1 MRPALFA
8 VLALFTAAPA
18 AADTICEW
26 MDFVR
31 RTEEAAAPSPDAAA
45 KPDHAHARSQAAL
58 AMFEALN
65 AIDHRY
71 ESYLG
76 LRPADPRASQ
86 QVAAITAA
94 YKVLSFHFP
103 GQKESLEDS
112 YALAMDGLGDERARE
127 AGKEIGE
134 KAAKLALKAGDID
147 PSVEQ
152 RPYLPHAAPGAWVPT
167 ALPLTEPFM
176 IAFKPWFM
184 DRADSVRPAPPPSLA
199 SERYARDLEEVRL
212 LGAVDSR
219 KRTPHQTRMAKYR
232 ITPDMMPALRME
244 ADQKGRR
251 LVDNAR
257 LFALFEMISNDG
269 SMAMSDAKLHYSFWR
284 PITAIRNAGND
295 GNPRTSADRGWRPLI
310 RTPNHPEYPCAHCL
324 YAGAWAELMKSVEG
338 DAPAW
343 GVRVASRS
351 IPNAAIQ
358 VLPSWDRWVEEVNFS
373 RTLGGVHYRFSNEA
387 GEAMGR
393 KITRLALA
401 RAMRP
406 LPAPKVR
413 PAAGQRP

>member
-1 MRPALFA
+1 MRPALFVA
-8 VLALFTAAPA
+8 FVISSAAPVH
-18 AADTICEW
+18 ADTVCEW
-26 MDFVR
+26 MDFAR

-45 KPDHAHARSQAAL
+45 TPDHAHARSQAAL

-76 LRPADPRASQ
+76 LTPGDPRASQ
-86 QVAAITAA
+86 QAAAVTAA

-112 YALAMDGLGDERARE
+112 YSLAMDGIADARARE
-127 AGKEIGE
+127 AGEEIGK
-134 KAAKLALKAGDID
+134 KAAKLALKAGNID

-152 RPYLPHAAPGAWVPT
+152 RPYLPQATPGTWVPT

-176 IAFKPWFM
+176 VAFKPWFL
-184 DRADSVRPAPPPSLA
+184 DRADSVRPGPPPALTSA
-199 SERYARDLEEVRL
+199 RYARDLEEVRR

-269 SMAMSDAKLHYSFWR
+269 SMAMSDAKLHYNFWR
-284 PITAIRNAGND
+284 PITAIRNAAND
-295 GNPRTSADRGWRPLI
+295 GNPETPADPSWRPLI

-324 YAGAWAELMKSVEG
+324 YASAWAELMKSVEG
-338 DAPAW
+338 NTPPW

-351 IPNAAIQ
+351 VPNAAIQ

-387 GEAMGR
+387 GEEMGR
-393 KITRLALA
+393 RITRLALA

-406 LPAPKVR
+406 LPPAEVR
-413 PAAGQRP
+413 PAAGS